1 MSQVFA
7 FRSLMLALRH
17 SVLSAAAGLNR
28 TTEKVLGAY
37 LEADGQ
43 TPKSISIT
51 GAAAEMKVPLLAMAP
66 LTALGVNSVSFKMTL
81 PVFTKDG
88 DLWVSLGKGTRQ
100 TPDETPWKEIQVSV
114 CIDPHEDLTVFL
126 ERVSGLEKGFL
137 AEVL

>member
-28 TTEKVLGAY
+28 TTEKVFGAY

-43 TPKSISIT
+43 TPKRISVT
-51 GAAAEMKVPLLAMAP
+51 GAAAEMRVPLLAMAP
-66 LTALGVNSVSFKMTL
+66 LTALGINSVSFKMTL

-88 DLWVSLGKGTRQ
+88 ELWISLDKGA
-100 TPDETPWKEIQVSV
+100 PPLKEIQVSV

-126 ERVSGLEKGFL
+126 ERVKGLEQGFL

>member
-43 TPKSISIT
+43 TPKRISIT
-51 GAAAEMKVPLLAMAP
+51 GTAAEMKVPLLAMAP
-66 LTALGVNSVSFKMTL
+66 LTALGINSVAFKMTL

-88 DLWVSLGKGTRQ
+88 ELWVSL
-100 TPDETPWKEIQVSV
+100 D
-114 CIDPHEDLTVFL
+114 
-126 ERVSGLEKGFL
+126 
-137 AEVL
+137 

>member
-43 TPKSISIT
+43 TPKRISVT

-66 LTALGVNSVSFKMTL
+66 LTALGINSVSFKMTL
-81 PVFTKDG
+81 PVYAKDG
-88 DLWVSLGKGTRQ
+88 ELWLSLGKGT
-100 TPDETPWKEIQVSV
+100 PPWKEIQVSM

-137 AEVL
+137 GEVL